1 MAKFFTVGKYRSHN
15 RRDYRHELPCLS
27 IQIGSQKFETYDWS
41 LGGFRVD
48 DYKGRP
54 PVGETVTITQLSY
67 SPEHTVETHC
77 KATVTRIVLG
87 KSQVAFAFNSL
98 DEAAFEFL
106 EAASMQRLSLLS
118 NTGK

>member
-27 IQIGSQKFETYDWS
+27 IVIGTQRFDTYDWS

-54 PVGETVTITQLSY
+54 PVGEMITISQLSY
-67 SPEHTVETHC
+67 SPQHTVAVDC

-87 KSQVAFAFNSL
+87 KNQVAFAFNKL
-98 DEAAFEFL
+98 DEAAFDFL
-106 EAASMQRLSLLS
+106 ESASMQRLSLLS
-118 NTGK
+118 SSGK